1 MDPGERFRW
10 LVSPRSTVI
19 QVSDVHEGL
28 CEDPAQAL
36 EHLLEALVRSPE
48 TRG

>member
-1 MDPGERFRW
+1 MEPAERFRW

-28 CEDPAQAL
+28 SSDPAEAL
-36 EHLLEALVRSPE
+36 EHLLETLVRSRP
-48 TRG
+48 